1 MTALADGIVV
11 DAAVFADG
19 FTVQNEI
26 PRRGRD
32 AAAFDPG
39 GVIAVRDEAD
49 VHAVRLVSDGQAE
62 LFGQRAYLRFFIWR
76 KRQQK
81 GVHLVRR
88 QTAEHIALI
97 IFRLPAVN
105 GAVFRSGIMPGGD
118 VLCPDALRFVQQST
132 ELDRRVAENAGVRRL
147 AAEIRFGKRGTDV
160 LLHCLAAVGD
170 RERNGEGSGSLA
182 RGVRAGETI
191 IEIQPVNLQPR
202 FAQQMRGHGGI
213 HAAGETEN
221 DLIHGGAPFRSLCR
235 S

>member
-1 MTALADGIVV
+1 M
-11 DAAVFADG
+11 
-19 FTVQNEI
+19 
-26 PRRGRD
+26 R
-32 AAAFDPG
+32 
-39 GVIAVRDEAD
+39 
-49 VHAVRLVSDGQAE
+49 DGQAE
-62 LFGQRAYLRFFIWR
+62 LFGQRSHLCFFIWR

-88 QTAEHIALI
+88 QTAEHIALV

-118 VLCPDALRFVQQST
+118 VLCPDALRFVQQSAK
-132 ELDRRVAENAGVRRL
+132 LDRRVAENAGVRRL
-147 AAEIRFGKRGTDV
+147 AAEIRFGKRGADV

-170 RERNGEGSGSLA
+170 RERNGEGSGGLA
-182 RGVRAGETI
+182 RGVRAGETV

-221 DLIHGGAPFRSLCR
+221 DLIHGGAPFRSRCR